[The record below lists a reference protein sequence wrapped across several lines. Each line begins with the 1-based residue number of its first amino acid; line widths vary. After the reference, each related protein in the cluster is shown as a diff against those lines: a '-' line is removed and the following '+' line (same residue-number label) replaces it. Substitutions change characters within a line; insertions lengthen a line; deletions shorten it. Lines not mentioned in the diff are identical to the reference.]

1 MVIILCF
8 AFIQKT
14 VIAILDKLINPHWPY
29 LPRGIE
35 YDDNEEDIAR
45 SLSSVPDD
53 PMNYDFFYHVL
64 EADESGRQPKI
75 KVATEVDEQGTPIK
89 TETVSNLKFNHKSLS
104 CLRRI
109 AESGNKVFFYHFS
122 CSDEGL
128 MLKMSSYKLSMGA
141 N

>member
-1 MVIILCF
+1 M
-8 AFIQKT
+8 
-14 VIAILDKLINPHWPY
+14 
-29 LPRGIE
+29 E

-75 KVATEVDEQGTPIK
+75 KVATDVDEQGTPIK

-109 AESGNKVFFYHFS
+109 AESRNKVFFYHFS

-128 MLKMSSYKLSMGA
+128 MLGMSA
-141 N
+141 